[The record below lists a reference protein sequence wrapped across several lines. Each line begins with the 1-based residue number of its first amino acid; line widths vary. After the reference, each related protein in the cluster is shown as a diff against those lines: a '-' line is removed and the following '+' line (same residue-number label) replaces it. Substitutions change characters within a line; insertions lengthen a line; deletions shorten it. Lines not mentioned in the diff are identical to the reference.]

1 MVKARTH
8 VLALLAMLFVACSA
22 FAEERV
28 LPSWNDSPRR
38 DAILQFVEGATTPGS
53 KSFVPVEER
62 IAVFDND
69 GTLWCEQP
77 MYVQLMFV
85 FDRVKQL
92 APEHP
97 EWKEKE
103 PFKSAIASDYDAAL
117 RSGEHGVME
126 MMAATHAGMTP
137 TEFRLIVKNWLATA
151 QHPRFKRPYT
161 ECVYQPMLEVLSY
174 LREHEFKTYI
184 VSGGGVEFMRAWAEP
199 VYGIVPE
206 QVIGSR
212 IKLEWRPNPEHPTL
226 FRLPEMDFVDDH
238 AGKPIAI
245 EEIIGRRPVMAF
257 GNSDGDLEMLQYTV
271 ASEGPRFVAIVHHT
285 DAEREYAYDRKSPV
299 GTLDKAL
306 TIAEERH
313 WNLIDMKNDWS
324 VVFPPEKP
332 E

>member
-1 MVKARTH
+1 VKTRTR
-8 VLALLAMLFVACSA
+8 VLALIAMLVFVRDVAA
-22 FAEERV
+22 QNRP

-38 DAILQFVEGATTPGS
+38 DAILQFVESVTTPGS
-53 KSFVPVEER
+53 KSFVSVEER

-103 PFKSAIASDYDAAL
+103 PFKSAIAGDYSAAL

-137 TEFRLIVKNWLATA
+137 AEFQQIVKNWLATA
-151 QHPRFKRPYT
+151 KHPRFHRPYT
-161 ECVYQPMLEVLSY
+161 ECVYQPMLEVLAY

-184 VSGGGVEFMRAWAEP
+184 VSGGGVEFMRPWAEP

-271 ASEGPRFVAIVHHT
+271 AGDGPRFVAIVHHT

-324 VVFPPEKP
+324 VVFPPEKS